1 MKTDYETALNSIE
14 SKLLSSSQY
23 LSEFYTALMEMV
35 SDDTEFKGE
44 AINISLIINSTLGN
58 VQSSF
63 DNTKQVYIYN
73 LHIHII
79 TAFVSL

>member
-23 LSEFYTALMEMV
+23 LSEFNTALMEMV

-44 AINISLIINSTLGN
+44 AINISLIINSTLSN

-63 DNTKQVYIYN
+63 DNTKQVCI
-73 LHIHII
+73 
-79 TAFVSL
+79 

>member
-44 AINISLIINSTLGN
+44 AINISLIINSTLSN

-63 DNTKQVYIYN
+63 DNTKQVYI
-73 LHIHII
+73 
-79 TAFVSL
+79 

>member
-14 SKLLSSSQY
+14 FKLLSSSQY
-23 LSEFYTALMEMV
+23 LSEFNTALMEMV

-44 AINISLIINSTLGN
+44 AINISLIINSTLSN

-63 DNTKQVYIYN
+63 DNTKQVYI
-73 LHIHII
+73 
-79 TAFVSL
+79 